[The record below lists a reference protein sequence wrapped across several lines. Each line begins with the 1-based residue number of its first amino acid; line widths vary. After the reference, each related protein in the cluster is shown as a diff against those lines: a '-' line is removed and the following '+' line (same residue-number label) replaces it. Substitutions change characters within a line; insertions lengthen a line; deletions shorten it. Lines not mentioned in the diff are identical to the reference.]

1 MDAIFTPELIQKMN
15 EAALDVYRQGWAVG
29 DASIVTSHSPDSFTF
44 TWVPENKTVSK
55 ADFAAFFG
63 EFITGAEAEGRPKYK
78 MRFDNIIHRT
88 VCKIETKIEVNKIP
102 VQIGD
107 TIYEAAE
114 WIVDGYDK
122 GVYMNSAQRGKLIWD
137 MATTQP

>member
-1 MDAIFTPELIQKMN
+1 MLLI
-15 EAALDVYRQGWAVG
+15 V
-29 DASIVTSHSPDSFTF
+29 AS
-44 TWVPENKTVSK
+44 
-55 ADFAAFFG
+55 
-63 EFITGAEAEGRPKYK
+63 
-78 MRFDNIIHRT
+78 
-88 VCKIETKIEVNKIP
+88 

-122 GVYMNSAQRGKLIWD
+122 GVYMNSAQREKLIWD